1 MRCRCCWYIFLNDP
15 WDYFALRSP
24 GESKNPREIHFVSR
38 QVTFCYIEKS
48 KVSWEHIRP
57 SRELL
62 TSCQR
67 RFVVRQELRARLRF
81 NGLTMTRPTSLWL
94 PSLSER
100 YGNSI
105 CPKYFKDFLNCTTK
119 TRRAL
124 YITVISMSYGIGKNS
139 NLAIDKVNRCNEEL
153 HRLLLL
159 ATVLFWK

>member
-1 MRCRCCWYIFLNDP
+1 MLLIHIFERPLG
-15 WDYFALRSP
+15 LLC
-24 GESKNPREIHFVSR
+24 
-38 QVTFCYIEKS
+38 VTFAGCIEKPTGNSLRVTPGNVLLRWKS

-67 RFVVRQELRARLRF
+67 CFVVRQELRARLRF

-100 YGNSI
+100 YGDSI

-124 YITVISMSYGIGKNS
+124 YITVTSMSYGIGKNS
-139 NLAIDKVNRCNEEL
+139 NLAIDKVNRRNEEL
-153 HRLLLL
+153 YRLLLL